1 MKKISDGFLTKA
13 FAAACV
19 TGAASVVGV
28 GVGLTVAP
36 VALPVAAGVLA
47 GSAVVAGASGV
58 TMLGRFMRDF
68 WHY

>member
-1 MKKISDGFLTKA
+1 MKISSGFLTKA
-13 FAAACV
+13 FKAACV

-47 GSAVVAGASGV
+47 GSAVVAGASGFGIALDLA
-58 TMLGRFMRDF
+58 MNF
-68 WHY
+68 WRG